1 MTDRSK
7 SFARDNDCLEA
18 FASSNTID
26 FCRLFFW
33 RCFCMSFGARLATA
47 LLFMVLS
54 GARSFAQ
61 STETP
66 KPAEGPLPAAAVHP
80 KTLTNS
86 SIVRMVSAG
95 LSDDLILQAIAA
107 QPGQYATDADSL
119 VDLRDSDVSERVITA
134 MINKGRKRLTP
145 EAAASSEDPPPVPI
159 SEVSE
164 IGAYYKD
171 HSGSWQP
178 LQTEI
183 VHIKSGGWLK
193 STATHGIIK
202 QDRNGHLEGRESKL
216 SLQAPI
222 EILIYAPPSIDITE
236 YDFLRFRVHSDNRE
250 FRAMTGGVF
259 HSTGGAERDEVPF
272 HPEKQGARTWRFS
285 VDSSVGGGEY
295 GILPP
300 GTGNVTNGGKI
311 YTFAITE

>member
-1 MTDRSK
+1 
-7 SFARDNDCLEA
+7 
-18 FASSNTID
+18 
-26 FCRLFFW
+26 
-33 RCFCMSFGARLATA
+33 MSFGARLATA
-47 LLFMVLS
+47 LLFLILS
-54 GARSFAQ
+54 GTLSLAQ
-61 STETP
+61 NTETP
-66 KPAEGPLPAAAVHP
+66 QPAEGPLPAVSAHP

-119 VDLRDSDVSERVITA
+119 VDLKDSNVSERIITA
-134 MINKGRKRLTP
+134 MINKGRKRLTS
-145 EAAASSEDPPPVPI
+145 ETTASSEDPPPAPV

-171 HSGSWQP
+171 RNGSWQP

-193 STATHGIIK
+193 STATHGIIRE
-202 QDRNGHLEGRESKL
+202 DRNGHLNGRESKL
-216 SLQAPI
+216 PLQAPL
-222 EILIYAPPSIDITE
+222 EILIYAPAGVDIHE
-236 YDFLRFRVHSDNRE
+236 YDFLRFRLNSDNRE
-250 FRAMTGGVF
+250 FRSLTGGVF
-259 HSTGGAERDEVPF
+259 HSTSGAQRDEVPF
-272 HPEKQGARTWRFS
+272 TPEKAGPRTWRFI

>member
-1 MTDRSK
+1 
-7 SFARDNDCLEA
+7 
-18 FASSNTID
+18 
-26 FCRLFFW
+26 
-33 RCFCMSFGARLATA
+33 MSLCGFRLAPC
-47 LLFMVLS
+47 LLFLALTVPGLT
-54 GARSFAQ
+54 Q
-61 STETP
+61 TP
-66 KPAEGPLPAAAVHP
+66 PQPTEGPLPPPASQT

-86 SIVRMVSAG
+86 SIIRMVGAG

-107 QPGQYATDADSL
+107 QPGQYTTDADSL
-119 VDLRDSDVSERVITA
+119 IDLKDASVSERVITA

-145 EAAASSEDPPPVPI
+145 ETSSPQSTPAPI

-171 HSGSWQP
+171 RNGTWQP

-202 QDRNGHLEGRESKL
+202 QDRNGHLNGSESKL
-216 SLQAPI
+216 ALQAPI
-222 EILIYAPPSIDITE
+222 EILIYAPPSVDIAE

-250 FRAMTGGVF
+250 FRSITGGVF
-259 HSTGGAERDEVPF
+259 HSTSGAQRDEVAF
-272 HPEKQGARTWRFS
+272 QPEQVGPRTWRFT
-285 VDSSVGGGEY
+285 VNASVGGGEY

-300 GTGNVTNGGKI
+300 GTGNITNGGKI